1 MCVCCECGSYDDG
14 DVRWIGNVTR
24 LRLNSKIKMLNH

>member
-14 DVRWIGNVTR
+14 LCEVDWECDKTEAQLKN
-24 LRLNSKIKMLNH
+24 KDA